1 MARGPKKHLK
11 RMAAPSHWMLDKL
24 SGRYTTRP
32 KTGPHKLR
40 ECLPIAVLLRQ
51 RLKYAFTNQEVIKI
65 CKDTEGLIK
74 VDGKVRRDGKYPLG
88 FGDVVTIDRTGE
100 NFRILWNVKGKFMPH
115 KIDAKEANFKLCKVV
130 NKSIG
135 PNKVPYIVTHDGRT
149 IRYPHPDIHKADT
162 IKLNLESGEIEQVL
176 KFHQGADVFTTKGNN
191 IGRIGTLQHVEKHPG
206 SFDIAHVK
214 DKRGHQFAT
223 RISNI
228 FVIGTGKETLISLP
242 KNAGVKKTSI
252 EERDARLS

>member
-88 FGDVVTIDRTGE
+88 FMDVVSIDRTGE
-100 NFRILWNVKGKFMPH
+100 HFRLLWDVKGKYMPH
-115 KIDAKEANFKLCKVV
+115 KIDAKEANFKLCKIIK
-130 NKSIG
+130 KSLG

-149 IRYPHPDIHKADT
+149 IRYPHPDIKKTDT
-162 IKLNLESGEIEQVL
+162 IKLNLESGDIDAVL
-176 KFHQGADVFTTKGNN
+176 KFEQGANVYLTGGNN
-191 IGRIGTLQHVEKHPG
+191 IG
-206 SFDIAHVK
+206 
-214 DKRGHQFAT
+214 
-223 RISNI
+223 
-228 FVIGTGKETLISLP
+228 
-242 KNAGVKKTSI
+242 
-252 EERDARLS
+252 